1 MRSSELHISD
11 YKLRSARAPRRFPLS
26 RSAISKT
33 TFAEIAERFAPE
45 LQSEESDESGLPV
58 PTAGSA
64 PPAEMRRPGLPLKA
78 VIAAVI
84 GGALVP
90 TTILFALLWQGTMK
104 YKQRWRWW
112 SERGK
117 HAQLGRSQP
126 RQKSRSPRQRGSRS
140 RPGSKSI
147 FPSPS
152 MRQRNSPLV
161 AWSPSA
167 PCLMAPPSQKAV
179 PMAPPDGACAPTR
192 SASCGSDYPTR
203 KAGHSTCASNCL
215 LRTELYWPNPKR
227 D

>member
-1 MRSSELHISD
+1 MRSSELRNSD
-11 YKLRSARAPRRFPLS
+11 YKLRHAKTPVETVAPGRPMS

-90 TTILFALLWQGTMK
+90 TTMLFALLWQGTMK

-117 HAQLGRSQP
+117 HAQLGRRNLARNRALLAREDRGQG
-126 RQKSRSPRQRGSRS
+126 RGANRFSPRHRCDRET
-140 RPGSKSI
+140 
-147 FPSPS
+147 
-152 MRQRNSPLV
+152 PL
-161 AWSPSA
+161 S
-167 PCLMAPPSQKAV
+167 
-179 PMAPPDGACAPTR
+179 
-192 SASCGSDYPTR
+192 
-203 KAGHSTCASNCL
+203 
-215 LRTELYWPNPKR
+215 
-227 D
+227 